1 MIANLSFELDKLR
14 RYIFRFKSEKRN
26 GNIGDNP
33 RFFFELSVT
42 QSVQEE
48 LTCSVDQQIPIPKK
62 RAKGTGFISLLED
75 LTREEIVTEPSDSI

>member
-1 MIANLSFELDKLR
+1 VIANLSFELDKLR

-42 QSVQEE
+42 QSV
-48 LTCSVDQQIPIPKK
+48 
-62 RAKGTGFISLLED
+62 
-75 LTREEIVTEPSDSI
+75 